1 MNRRCALCWVAALI
15 SIIVAATVHY
25 RGGSGGLDGLVFVIA
40 LAWALLA
47 IQAHQPAGW
56 RG

>member
-1 MNRRCALCWVAALI
+1 MNRRCALCWVATLLALI
-15 SIIVAATVHY
+15 LSATAHY
-25 RGGSGGLDGLVFVIA
+25 RGGWGGLDGLFLVIA

-47 IQAHQPAGW
+47 IQAHQPASW

>member
-15 SIIVAATVHY
+15 SIIVSATVHY
-25 RGGSGGLDGLVFVIA
+25 RGGSGGLDGLFFVIA
-40 LAWALLA
+40 LAWALVA

>member
-15 SIIVAATVHY
+15 SIIVSATVHY
-25 RGGSGGLDGLVFVIA
+25 RGGSGGFDGLFFVIA